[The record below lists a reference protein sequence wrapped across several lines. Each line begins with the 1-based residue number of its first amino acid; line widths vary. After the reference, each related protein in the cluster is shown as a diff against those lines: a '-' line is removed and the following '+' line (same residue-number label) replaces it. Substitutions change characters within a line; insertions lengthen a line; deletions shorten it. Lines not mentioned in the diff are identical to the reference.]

1 MTKKKKNLMTHFY
14 VFLVSVLAVLILVGT
29 FAKDV
34 ASGISLGLDLQG
46 GFEIVYEVSPLD
58 EEGSLPEMS
67 VVAQSVS
74 KRINV
79 LGVSEPQIMIEGE
92 NRIRVQL
99 AGVQDIEQARRVI
112 SSTAN
117 LTFRDANDELL
128 ADASI
133 IKEGGASLA
142 FENGIPVVSLKIA
155 DTDKFGDMTESV
167 SRMAN
172 NIMII
177 WLDYAE
183 GDSYIDEAVKAQ
195 QGLETKYISAAGVSQ
210 RIDGDCVIKGSF
222 TEAEARELAD
232 LINSGSLPVK
242 MNEIYS
248 NVVSADY
255 GEDAFGLTAKAGT
268 IGVAL
273 VAAFMILMYRLPGV
287 ISVIMLALYIFSVFA
302 IYNAMGGVFT
312 LPGIAAL
319 VLGVGMT
326 VDANVIT
333 YERIKE
339 QLHEGYPVSKAV
351 LEGQNDSFWT
361 IFDAQFTTLLA
372 ALIMFV
378 FGTGTVK
385 GFATMFMV
393 TIFCTFVFNVWVSR
407 FLLNQLVKS
416 GKLDDKKTWFG
427 VKMKNIPDF
436 NKNQE
441 AFYEGPFKK
450 IDFVKNSKFAIV
462 SAIAILAVSLGL
474 MLFNGVSG
482 NGALNL
488 GIDFSSGTKITVT
501 ADTAITVAE
510 VEAEF
515 EKLGIDVSRTQ
526 QSGDSVVYVTI
537 GEALEQETLSEIKQ
551 VFIQKY
557 GIEPNDNV
565 VTPVVGRE
573 LVKSAFAL
581 SILAWLAML
590 AYVTVR
596 FKWDYAISCI
606 VALVHDV
613 LIVIAIFAIF
623 RMEVNIELIS
633 VILAIIGYSINNS
646 IVVFDRIRFSVKE
659 TEGDLTPDV
668 YRQIVN
674 DSLYKTFTRSIYSS
688 ITTLLPVICL
698 LVLGSNAIITFNF
711 AMFVGLIAGTISSMF
726 VAPVVW
732 YWLRTKYKPRPK
744 KVRKVVK
751 EELDELEIEG
761 INY

>member
-1 MTKKKKNLMTHFY
+1 
-14 VFLVSVLAVLILVGT
+14 
-29 FAKDV
+29 
-34 ASGISLGLDLQG
+34 
-46 GFEIVYEVSPLD
+46 
-58 EEGSLPEMS
+58 
-67 VVAQSVS
+67 
-74 KRINV
+74 
-79 LGVSEPQIMIEGE
+79 
-92 NRIRVQL
+92 
-99 AGVQDIEQARRVI
+99 
-112 SSTAN
+112 
-117 LTFRDANDELL
+117 
-128 ADASI
+128 
-133 IKEGGASLA
+133 
-142 FENGIPVVSLKIA
+142 
-155 DTDKFGDMTESV
+155 
-167 SRMAN
+167 
-172 NIMII
+172 
-177 WLDYAE
+177 
-183 GDSYIDEAVKAQ
+183 
-195 QGLETKYISAAGVSQ
+195 
-210 RIDGDCVIKGSF
+210 
-222 TEAEARELAD
+222 
-232 LINSGSLPVK
+232 
-242 MNEIYS
+242 
-248 NVVSADY
+248 
-255 GEDAFGLTAKAGT
+255 
-268 IGVAL
+268 
-273 VAAFMILMYRLPGV
+273 
-287 ISVIMLALYIFSVFA
+287 
-302 IYNAMGGVFT
+302 
-312 LPGIAAL
+312 
-319 VLGVGMT
+319 
-326 VDANVIT
+326 
-333 YERIKE
+333 
-339 QLHEGYPVSKAV
+339 
-351 LEGQNDSFWT
+351 
-361 IFDAQFTTLLA
+361 
-372 ALIMFV
+372 
-378 FGTGTVK
+378 
-385 GFATMFMV
+385 
-393 TIFCTFVFNVWVSR
+393 
-407 FLLNQLVKS
+407 
-416 GKLDDKKTWFG
+416 
-427 VKMKNIPDF
+427 MKNIPDF

-646 IVVFDRIRFSVKE
+646 IVVFDRIRSSVKE
-659 TEGDLTPDV
+659 TEGDLTADV

-674 DSLYKTFTRSIYSS
+674 DSLYVTFTRSMYSS
-688 ITTLLPVICL
+688 VTTLLPVICL

-711 AMFVGLIAGTISSMF
+711 AMFIGLIAGTISSMF
-726 VAPVVW
+726 IAPMVW

-744 KVRKVVK
+744 KVKKVVR

-761 INY
+761 LND

>member
-255 GEDAFGLTAKAGT
+255 GEDAFSLTAKAGA
-268 IGVAL
+268 IGVVL
-273 VAAFMILMYRLPGV
+273 VAVFMILMYRLPGV

-339 QLHEGYPVSKAV
+339 QLHAGYPVSKAV
-351 LEGQNDSFWT
+351 LEGQSDSFWT

-407 FLLNQLVKS
+407 FL
-416 GKLDDKKTWFG
+416 
-427 VKMKNIPDF
+427 
-436 NKNQE
+436 
-441 AFYEGPFKK
+441 
-450 IDFVKNSKFAIV
+450 
-462 SAIAILAVSLGL
+462 
-474 MLFNGVSG
+474 
-482 NGALNL
+482 
-488 GIDFSSGTKITVT
+488 
-501 ADTAITVAE
+501 
-510 VEAEF
+510 
-515 EKLGIDVSRTQ
+515 
-526 QSGDSVVYVTI
+526 
-537 GEALEQETLSEIKQ
+537 
-551 VFIQKY
+551 
-557 GIEPNDNV
+557 
-565 VTPVVGRE
+565 
-573 LVKSAFAL
+573 
-581 SILAWLAML
+581 
-590 AYVTVR
+590 
-596 FKWDYAISCI
+596 
-606 VALVHDV
+606 
-613 LIVIAIFAIF
+613 
-623 RMEVNIELIS
+623 
-633 VILAIIGYSINNS
+633 
-646 IVVFDRIRFSVKE
+646 
-659 TEGDLTPDV
+659 
-668 YRQIVN
+668 
-674 DSLYKTFTRSIYSS
+674 
-688 ITTLLPVICL
+688 
-698 LVLGSNAIITFNF
+698 
-711 AMFVGLIAGTISSMF
+711 
-726 VAPVVW
+726 
-732 YWLRTKYKPRPK
+732 K
-744 KVRKVVK
+744 KVENWMTRKPGSV
-751 EELDELEIEG
+751 
-761 INY
+761 

>member
-1 MTKKKKNLMTHFY
+1 
-14 VFLVSVLAVLILVGT
+14 
-29 FAKDV
+29 
-34 ASGISLGLDLQG
+34 
-46 GFEIVYEVSPLD
+46 
-58 EEGSLPEMS
+58 
-67 VVAQSVS
+67 
-74 KRINV
+74 
-79 LGVSEPQIMIEGE
+79 
-92 NRIRVQL
+92 
-99 AGVQDIEQARRVI
+99 
-112 SSTAN
+112 
-117 LTFRDANDELL
+117 
-128 ADASI
+128 
-133 IKEGGASLA
+133 
-142 FENGIPVVSLKIA
+142 
-155 DTDKFGDMTESV
+155 
-167 SRMAN
+167 
-172 NIMII
+172 
-177 WLDYAE
+177 
-183 GDSYIDEAVKAQ
+183 
-195 QGLETKYISAAGVSQ
+195 
-210 RIDGDCVIKGSF
+210 
-222 TEAEARELAD
+222 
-232 LINSGSLPVK
+232 
-242 MNEIYS
+242 
-248 NVVSADY
+248 
-255 GEDAFGLTAKAGT
+255 
-268 IGVAL
+268 
-273 VAAFMILMYRLPGV
+273 
-287 ISVIMLALYIFSVFA
+287 MLALYIFSVFA

-339 QLHEGYPVSKAV
+339 QLHAGHPVQKAV

-372 ALIMFV
+372 ALIMFA

-427 VKMKNIPDF
+427 VKMENIPDF

-450 IDFVKNSKFAIV
+450 IDFVKRSKVAIV
-462 SAIAILAVSLGL
+462 SAIVILVCALGL
-474 MLFNGVSG
+474 MLFHGVSG

-515 EKLGIDVSRTQ
+515 EQLGIDVSRTQ

-573 LVKSAFAL
+573 LVKSAFTL

-590 AYVTVR
+590 AYVTLR

-613 LIVIAIFAIF
+613 LIVIAVFAIF

-659 TEGDLTPDV
+659 TEGDLTPAV

-674 DSLYKTFTRSIYSS
+674 DSLYMTFTRSIYSS

-698 LVLGSNAIITFNF
+698 LILGSNAIITFNF